1 MEEKD
6 KLPEISKDSASEIV
20 IDYLKKKK
28 ETDKIDVAMVEKQ
41 TDGWIVRGTCPIDLE
56 GHKWAEGFTVSV
68 DLKGKIKNTDFSLL

>member
-1 MEEKD
+1 MS
-6 KLPEISKDSASEIV
+6 EISKDSASEIV

-28 ETDKIDVAMVEKQ
+28 ETDKIDVAIVEKQ
-41 TDGWIVRGTCPIDLE
+41 TEGWIVRGTVPIDLQ

>member
-1 MEEKD
+1 MEEKG

-41 TDGWIVRGTCPIDLE
+41 TD
-56 GHKWAEGFTVSV
+56 
-68 DLKGKIKNTDFSLL
+68 